1 MTANILAILLGLHE
15 SFYPDVGGFE
25 RNIDSTLEFTLA
37 SVSAVRVDSPST
49 WVFFSVIAIASCTRK
64 Y

>member
-1 MTANILAILLGLHE
+1 MFNVYE

-37 SVSAVRVDSPST
+37 SVSAVRVDSPNT
-49 WVFFSVIAIASCTRK
+49 WLIVIIFLGLLIRK
-64 Y
+64 RIIIS